1 MRVREYH
8 ALYWDEARGGEVYK
22 FSKDSRSYR
31 LAKFKT
37 ELPEHFNEHYCLM
50 YFLLMELLGMID
62 SSTKNMFWATWGE
75 RHPNHQTKDV
85 NGEYLDKVVLWYP
98 IFYDMDTM
106 MGVNNTGKMNIPYN
120 IEFDSPLE
128 GSDTGF
134 AYNGHDNVFW
144 NNFREAYLTE
154 LGSLFRTKISD
165 RVFSLDSLL
174 KMYEDH
180 SEHFFEALY
189 NEDGKLKIIDSYF
202 KGYQTDKG
210 EEFPDWLHVYQG
222 DRYYY
227 RRYWLPNR
235 FNYLLSKN
243 FAGDYAKDFISMR
256 LNDPRNKEENSGR
269 DIVVDYTFDIVT
281 WCDQY
286 TRVKYGGRTISER
299 CKTGETVSI
308 SAPET
313 SYNDTETAIYG
324 ASNLKSI
331 GSLANK
337 YASTIDL
344 SKASRLLEA
353 DLGSSDPNYNN
364 NGLKSIS
371 FGSNTMLRKVNI

>member
-1 MRVREYH
+1 
-8 ALYWDEARGGEVYK
+8 
-22 FSKDSRSYR
+22 
-31 LAKFKT
+31 
-37 ELPEHFNEHYCLM
+37 
-50 YFLLMELLGMID
+50 MELLAMID

-75 RHPNHQTKDV
+75 RHENHQEKDE
-85 NGEYLDKVVLWYP
+85 NGEYKDKVVIWYP

-120 IEFDSPLE
+120 IEFDSLLE
-128 GSDTGF
+128 GSETGY

-154 LGSLFRTKISD
+154 LGSLFRQKISEG
-165 RVFSLDSLL
+165 VFSLDGLL
-174 KMYEDH
+174 KTYEDH
-180 SEHFFEALY
+180 SEQFFEALY

-243 FAGDYAKDFISMR
+243 FAGNYASDFVSMR
-256 LNDPRNKEENSGR
+256 LNDPRGKESNIGK
-269 DIVVDYTFDIVT
+269 DIEVDYNFDIVT

-286 TRVKYGGRTISER
+286 TRVKYGGRTVSKR
-299 CKTGETVSI
+299 SKTGETTTI
-308 SAPET
+308 EAPEE

-344 SKASRLLEA
+344 SKASRLLEIN
-353 DLGSSDPNYNN
+353 LGSDDEGYDNS
-364 NGLKSIS
+364 GLTSIG